1 MSAFDSYLQK
11 RTWKAYVLVCVCS
24 FGLCAT
30 GGFGLITGVPAMIFI
45 SLLMCLSLYRT
56 FAMTITSWLKL
67 LSGLVVGLIL
77 DMAFAIPGMA
87 AMDISV
93 NVKESFKNAK
103 MTYKLFDLIRGSY
116 FLRSGSISSVG
127 IPVFYVGILTLVA
140 VAAFA
145 LNEQI
150 PVRIKVCA
158 VAVLTV
164 IHVTCSSSFVN
175 ETVSVFGIAPV
186 VNSSTH
192 FNNQCAAPALKMDE
206 NTRYLDELESL
217 FDEGELID
225 GVCGKAL
232 KLDDGQVAPL
242 GVNLIDSMSVG
253 TVEFWFRPNE
263 DFYDKKARTLI
274 GNDGARIH
282 FFYKNG
288 EIYFQKNHHNQHFF
302 VKGAVELKDDWNLI
316 AGQWGDGYMSVWVN
330 GELVDRWEHT
340 KGYVPASRG

>member
-1 MSAFDSYLQK
+1 
-11 RTWKAYVLVCVCS
+11 
-24 FGLCAT
+24 
-30 GGFGLITGVPAMIFI
+30 MIFI

-93 NVKESFKNAK
+93 NVEESFKNAK

-186 VNSSTH
+186 VNSS
-192 FNNQCAAPALKMDE
+192 K
-206 NTRYLDELESL
+206 
-217 FDEGELID
+217 LIM
-225 GVCGKAL
+225 L
-232 KLDDGQVAPL
+232 
-242 GVNLIDSMSVG
+242 G
-253 TVEFWFRPNE
+253 TV
-263 DFYDKKARTLI
+263 I
-274 GNDGARIH
+274 
-282 FFYKNG
+282 
-288 EIYFQKNHHNQHFF
+288 FF
-302 VKGAVELKDDWNLI
+302 VAGIGLKNLKSLDRGGMMA
-316 AGQWGDGYMSVWVN
+316 AGIIPLFFLIVSVFN
-330 GELVDRWEHT
+330 AAFTTL
-340 KGYVPASRG
+340 